1 MIRALSAKRGWRWS
15 GAFLFWTL
23 VGLAFGTQLY
33 LTYLKL
39 GNPVSWRFAL
49 GRALGD
55 WYVVAV
61 LSLPA
66 LWLARRFRIE
76 GQQWHWRVVLHV
88 AGSGLFSVAWMLL
101 RAALEAV
108 QTQPGQAPMNFLWSL
123 QHALVERFFFNVLI
137 YWAMVSVSH
146 AFHFYRR
153 STERELRTVELEK
166 SLAEARWQA
175 LQMQLNPHFLFNT
188 LHAIGALMHKD
199 VKTAERMLVRLS
211 DLLRTVLDRAGT
223 QEVPLRREVAF
234 LRSYLEIEQTRFGD
248 RLQVRLELPEN
259 TLDALVPNLLLQPL
273 VENSLKHGLGPRARP
288 GWVEVGARREGARL
302 RLWVRDNGA
311 GHPGAGPCKDG
322 VGLSNTRARLSQL
335 YPGAHQFEAAALE
348 PEGFLARVEIP
359 FRPSAPDPSGMAHH
373 PRPTTREQP
382 MPKVALAP

>member
-55 WYVVAV
+55 WYVVAA
-61 LSLPA
+61 LSVPA

-76 GQQWHWRVVLHV
+76 GEPWHWRVVLHV
-88 AGSGLFSVAWMLL
+88 AGSGLFSLGWMLL

-108 QTQPGQAPMNFLWSL
+108 QAHQAPAPMNFLWSL

-137 YWAMVSVSH
+137 YWAIVSVSH

-166 SLAEARWQA
+166 SLADARWQA

-188 LHAIGALMHKD
+188 LHAIGALMRKD
-199 VKTAERMLVRLS
+199 VDAAERMLVRLS
-211 DLLRTVLDRAGT
+211 DLLRAVLDRAGT

-273 VENSLKHGLGPRARP
+273 VENSIKHGLSPRARA
-288 GWVEVGARREGARL
+288 GWVEIGARREGARL

-311 GHPGAGPCKDG
+311 GRPGLGPLHDG
-322 VGLSNTRARLSQL
+322 VGLGNTRARLFQL

-348 PEGFLARVEIP
+348 PEGFLATVEIP
-359 FRPSAPDPSGMAHH
+359 FRPSVKD
-373 PRPTTREQP
+373 
-382 MPKVALAP
+382 